1 MNGNSTN
8 TADTRRQNTDNI
20 PNSDEKLANL
30 EGVDYASGKAAGER
44 QTGGEQPATES
55 RDRPEAE
62 GTGSPTGESD
72 RAEAAGKEA
81 PSNGETLRQKGDD
94 SAIEEPGELEQ
105 AREEIK
111 LLKESWSRERAEFM
125 NYKKRVAQEQAR
137 IRLLSVA
144 DFVSGLLPV
153 LDNLKTVLKVQT
165 DNPEVKNFVD
175 GVELIQTEFL
185 SVLQKNNI
193 HLVETQDREFD
204 PQIMEALM
212 TENKPGLEKETVLE
226 VFQEGYYLQ
235 IDEEQRQILRPA
247 RVKVGKPE
255 NGPGNG

>member
-8 TADTRRQNTDNI
+8 TADTKTQNNSNGS
-20 PNSDEKLANL
+20 NSDEKLTDL
-30 EGVDYASGKAAGER
+30 EGVDIASGKTAGDR
-44 QTGGEQPATES
+44 QTGGEQ
-55 RDRPEAE
+55 
-62 GTGSPTGESD
+62 TGSESSNKPTSDEPTQREGATGES
-72 RAEAAGKEA
+72 AGVQEE
-81 PSNGETLRQKGDD
+81 SESIGEER
-94 SAIEEPGELEQ
+94 GELEQ

-111 LLKESWSRERAEFM
+111 LLKDSWTRERAEFM

-137 IRLLSVA
+137 IRLLSIA
-144 DFVSGLLPV
+144 DFVGGLLPV

-175 GVELIQTEFL
+175 GVELIQTEFI

-193 HLVETQDREFD
+193 HIVETLDREFD

-212 TENKPGLEKETVLE
+212 TENRPDLRKETVLE

-235 IDEEQRQILRPA
+235 IDEDQRQILRPA
-247 RVKVGKPE
+247 RVKVGKPQSGPE
-255 NGPGNG
+255 NG